1 MGSIGLQEPGRWFER
16 ESNALVLYA
25 RQWLDPS
32 AAEDAVPDVFVNLI
46 LQKGNPS

>member
-1 MGSIGLQEPGRWFER
+1 LGPDRAEPLPRL
-16 ESNALVLYA
+16 SNLST